1 MSVDDDGRLNSVEAR
16 FAKLGFANPK
26 SAAISLAE
34 YPELVNHSQLLDEF
48 GLAGDP
54 DLALNATLNWY
65 KGASNKIR
73 MLWLDDA
80 GARNRWITVVGSSS
94 AFAIHCTK
102 HTDAMSIFL
111 EEGLWQHIGNSAAV
125 TKRLLDSVGAVFSDG
140 RFVASSDDEEALVR
154 LRIAY
159 RAEVIA
165 VAVRDLSEIDDLATV
180 SERLSYIADGV
191 IEAALAIAWRSVNP
205 DKPKSE
211 LAVIAM
217 GKTGGRELNYISDVD
232 VIYVAR
238 AFEGAEEFIE
248 EATKVASTMMQV
260 CEAPTSEGMIWQ
272 VDPNLRPEGKAGAL
286 VRTLEG
292 HVAYYERWAQTWEFQ
307 ALLKARAMAGNME
320 LGQRYVDAMLPF
332 VWQAAARPNFV
343 SDVQAM
349 RRRVVENIPVREQ
362 DRELK
367 LGVGGLRD
375 VEFAVQLLQL
385 VHGRSDVM
393 LRSSN
398 TLQALEALATW
409 GYVGRE
415 DASTLASAYKFERVL
430 EHRIQMYEMRRTH
443 LVPEDEVE
451 LRRIGRS
458 LGMKNDPAQSLLA
471 TLSRH
476 KLDARRLHEKLFY
489 RPLLQAV
496 VRLDAS
502 DQKLSLDAA
511 QDRLKALG
519 FSDPENAMRH
529 LAALSSGVSR
539 RAAIQKTLLPVMLSW
554 MALTPNPDAGLLAFR
569 RVSDALG
576 STPWYLR
583 LLRDESA
590 IAERLAF
597 LLSVSRYFTDMV
609 LSAPE
614 SVNILS
620 DDANLRPRDIESL
633 QKEMQS
639 VGNRHDDLEN
649 AISAI
654 RSIRQRE
661 LIRISAA
668 DLLKTMSLEEVLVG
682 ISQLTEATLSV
693 SLDVVMKHHFRAGE
707 PTLRLAMIGLGK
719 LGGLEMSYAS
729 DADVTFVYEPVGNN
743 EAAAKDAL
751 TIISTLQNLL
761 GTPAADPA
769 LLIDLD
775 LRPEGKQ
782 GAIARSLDS
791 YASYYEK
798 WSLTWESQ
806 ALLRAFFVAGDDGLG
821 KSFTELIDQLRYPQN
836 GLDETELRDI
846 RRIKARVE
854 SERLPRGA
862 DPATHLKL
870 GPGGISD
877 VEWVAQLLQLQ
888 FASSHEE
895 LKDTSTLVVLAQ
907 LPKLNLVTN
916 EEAALLAEA
925 WKCAVE
931 IRNKLVLIGA
941 KGNDSIPTDPNTLK
955 LLAYVIG
962 DESGSVTTER
972 YRRLSRR
979 CRNIMEKY
987 VYGTS
992 E

>member
-1 MSVDDDGRLNSVEAR
+1 MSLDDDGRLNSVEAR

-26 SAAISLAE
+26 SAADSLIE
-34 YPELVNHSQLLDEF
+34 FPDLLNHSQLLDEF

-54 DLALNATLNWY
+54 DLALAATLSWFR
-65 KGASNKIR
+65 GASNKMR

-80 GARNRWITVVGSSS
+80 GARNRWITVAGSSE
-94 AFAIHCTK
+94 AFGEHCAK
-102 HTDAMSIFL
+102 HTDSMSIFL
-111 EEGLWQHIGNSAAV
+111 EEGLWKNIGNLSSV
-125 TKRLLDSVGAVFSDG
+125 TNRLLESVSAEFSEG
-140 RFVASSDDEEALVR
+140 RFVAKNDDEATLIK

-159 RAEVIA
+159 RNEVIA
-165 VAVRDLSEIDDLATV
+165 LAIRDLSEVDDLATV

-191 IEAALAIAWRSVNP
+191 IEAALSIAWRSVNP
-205 DKPKSE
+205 ATPKSE

-238 AFEGAEEFIE
+238 SYDGNSDFID
-248 EATKVASTMMQV
+248 EATKVASRMMQV

-292 HVAYYERWAQTWEFQ
+292 HIAYYERWAETWEFQ
-307 ALLKARAMAGNME
+307 ALLKARAMAGNLE
-320 LGQRYVDAMLPF
+320 LGQAYVDSMLPF

-349 RRRVVENIPVREQ
+349 RRRVVENIPAREQ

-398 TLQALEALATW
+398 TLQALESLATW

-430 EHRIQMYEMRRTH
+430 EHRIQMYQMRRTH
-443 LVPEDEVE
+443 LVPEEEVE

-458 LGMKNDPAQSLLA
+458 LGLKNDPAQSLL
-471 TLSRH
+471 TLLNRH

-496 VRLDAS
+496 VRLDAT

-511 QDRLKALG
+511 QERLKALG

-529 LAALSSGVSR
+529 LAALSNGVSR

-554 MALTPNPDAGLLAFR
+554 MAQTPNPDAGLLAFR

-590 IAERLAF
+590 IAERLAY
-597 LLSVSRYFTDMV
+597 LLSVSSFFTEMV

-614 SVNILS
+614 SVNLLS
-620 DDANLRPRDIESL
+620 DDANLRPRDAGTL
-633 QKEMQS
+633 TKEMQS
-639 VGNRHDDLEN
+639 VGNRHEDLAG

-661 LIRISAA
+661 LIRICAA

-682 ISQLTEATLSV
+682 ISELTEATLDV
-693 SLDVVMKHHFRAGE
+693 SLDVVMQHHFRSSK
-707 PTLRLAMIGLGK
+707 PTLRMAMIGLGK

-729 DADVTFVYEPVGNN
+729 DADATFVYEAIENS
-743 EAAAKDAL
+743 ETAAKDAL
-751 TIISTLQNLL
+751 AIISTLQNLL
-761 GTPAADPA
+761 GAPAADPP
-769 LLIDLD
+769 LIIDLD

-782 GAIARSLDS
+782 GAIARSLES

-806 ALLRAFFVAGDDGLG
+806 ALLRAYFVAGDKELG
-821 KSFTELIDQLRYPQN
+821 NSFTKLIDQLRYPEN
-836 GLDETELRDI
+836 GLAESELRDI

-888 FASSHEE
+888 LAGKHFE
-895 LKDTSTLVVLAQ
+895 LRDTSTLIVLDRLAN
-907 LPKLNLVTN
+907 LNFVTK
-916 EEAALLAEA
+916 EESNLLIEA

-941 KGNDSIPTDPNTLK
+941 KGSDSIPTDPNSQK
-955 LLAYVIG
+955 LLAYVLG
-962 DESGSVTTER
+962 DESGSVTIER

-987 VYGTS
+987 VYGVT